1 MEEVSLRELI
11 EVLLKWKWMIAVLTI
26 VAVLTSGVLSFFILS
41 PVYEARATLWVNL
54 PKLKIRDEAATSLTA
69 IVESLAQNWQMS
81 MESYKF
87 IARNPVVLNQV
98 IGRLQLD
105 PEKYDVESLQKAIT
119 VEAPK
124 DTNLLRVIVRSGDPK
139 LAQQLANA
147 VAEEFVA
154 YVNQEN
160 RKLLSSSTEM
170 LKAQATKE
178 EQELNAALDRYKQFL
193 SQPRGVAEIQQEID
207 AKTKLLTDFKSRLV
221 TNQVELESN
230 LKGLEEAR
238 VRLKQTPEKLVTSK
252 SLADDPFL
260 QEVVREKLQA
270 KPEEAARVNMR
281 SEEINPTYIYLEQK
295 INDFNLRVSQ
305 LKAEEKTIQEAIQTT
320 RQELENLQVELA
332 QKQAEQDKLLSK
344 INQLKNNYNLLSSKY
359 EESRVAG
366 SLDRGDT
373 QISVAAPALEPK
385 NPVAPRKMLNVAIA
399 GVLGVMVSVFLA
411 YFLEYW
417 RTSAP
422 GGNVAGGKTAS

>member
-11 EVLLKWKWMIAVLTI
+11 EVLLKWKWLIAILTI
-26 VAVLTSGVLSFFILS
+26 VAVLTSGVLSFFVLT
-41 PVYEARATLWVNL
+41 PTYEARATLWVNL

-98 IGRLQLD
+98 MDKLRLD

-119 VEAPK
+119 IETPK
-124 DTNLLRVIVRSGDPK
+124 DTNLLRVIVRSSDPK
-139 LAQQLANA
+139 LAQQLATT

-154 YVNQEN
+154 FVNSEN
-160 RKLLSSSTEM
+160 RKLLSTSTEV
-170 LKAQATKE
+170 LKAQVTKE
-178 EQELNAALDRYKQFL
+178 EQEFNAAIDRYKQFL

-230 LKGLEEAR
+230 LKGLDEAR
-238 VRLKQTPEKLVTSK
+238 ARLKQTPEKLVTSK
-252 SLADDPFL
+252 SLSDDPFL
-260 QEVVREKLQA
+260 REVVRERLQA
-270 KPEEAARVNMR
+270 KPEEAAQVNMR
-281 SEEINPTYIYLEQK
+281 SEEINPIYIYLEQK
-295 INDFNLRVSQ
+295 VNDFNLRVTQ
-305 LKAEEKTIQEAIQTT
+305 LNAEEKTMQEAIKTT
-320 RQELENLQVELA
+320 GQELEDLQVELA

-344 INQLKNNYNLLSSKY
+344 INQLKANYNLLSSKY
-359 EESRVAG
+359 EESRIAG
-366 SLDRGDT
+366 SLERGDT
-373 QISVAAPALEPK
+373 QISVAAPAMEPK
-385 NPVAPRKMLNVAIA
+385 HPVAPRKMLNVAIA
-399 GVLGVMVSVFLA
+399 GVLGIMVSVFLA

-422 GGNVAGGKTAS
+422 STVFGNGKDG